1 MHGLHGVWRLLD
13 LGTLGNTLSECVTKD
28 PRVGT
33 SEACAIH
40 LFGCVAGE
48 AFIRLCVEVS
58 PSVVHVGTNTN
69 DKSKAEEPVGQPKI
83 NY

>member
-1 MHGLHGVWRLLD
+1 MALRLRCKWYHVWFHTSCLVHGLHGVWRLLD

-40 LFGCVAGE
+40 LFGCV
-48 AFIRLCVEVS
+48 
-58 PSVVHVGTNTN
+58 
-69 DKSKAEEPVGQPKI
+69 
-83 NY
+83 